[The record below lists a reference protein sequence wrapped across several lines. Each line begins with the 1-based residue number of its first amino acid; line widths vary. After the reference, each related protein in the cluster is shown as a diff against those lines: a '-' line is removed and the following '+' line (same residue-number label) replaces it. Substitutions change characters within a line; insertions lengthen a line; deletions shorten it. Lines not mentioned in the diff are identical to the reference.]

1 MAEQALLD
9 RRILVVE
16 DEYLV
21 ADDLCHA
28 LGVAGATVVGPA
40 ASVAQALALIREE
53 AIDGAL
59 LDVNLNGEKG
69 YPVAD
74 MLAGRCVPFVFA
86 TGYGA
91 GTLPER
97 FAGVTVCCKPIVVA
111 TCLSAVADE
120 ITRSRQGGADR

>member
-1 MAEQALLD
+1 MAGQALLD
-9 RRILVVE
+9 CRILVVE
-16 DEYLV
+16 DEYLI

-28 LGVAGATVVGPA
+28 LGEAGATVVGPA
-40 ASVAQALALIREE
+40 TSVAQALALIGEE
-53 AIDGAL
+53 SIDGAL
-59 LDVNLNGEKG
+59 LDVNLNGEQG

-111 TCLSAVADE
+111 TCFSAVADE
-120 ITRSRQGGADR
+120 ITRSRQVGTDH